1 MATKQE
7 KAAAAALEIAIR
19 SLPAIVAAT
28 VAGSF
33 VFTSKVVHAPLVAAG
48 LVMVNETDVPV
59 NEAGESATK
68 ATDAGIAKAAE
79 LASAGTPAA
88 EVAAPAK
95 LVITLD
101 TAIIPIP
108 DKPASKQGGGVG
120 RESIYPFKTMEVMQ
134 SFFVPATVDKPKPW
148 ETLASTVS
156 NAEKAAAKVATVQ
169 AFTADEAGNKTM
181 LFEADGVTP
190 KMITVMKTV
199 KSREK
204 GKEGQEV
211 QRPELVKTKTFT
223 IREVEENGVKGARVW
238 RTA

>member
-7 KAAAAALEIAIR
+7 KAAAAALEIATR
-19 SLPAIVAAT
+19 SLAAIVAAT
-28 VAGSF
+28 VEGGF
-33 VFTSKVVHAPLVAAG
+33 LFTSKAVHMPLAAAG
-48 LVMVNETDVPV
+48 LVIVNETEVPV

-79 LASAGTPAA
+79 MAAGNTPAA
-88 EVAAPAK
+88 EAAAPAK

-101 TAIIPIP
+101 TNIIPIP
-108 DKPASKQGGGVG
+108 EKPVSKQGGGVG
-120 RESIYPFKTMEVMQ
+120 RESIYPFKTMDVMQ

-148 ETLASTVS
+148 EGLASTVS
-156 NAEKAAAKVATVQ
+156 NAEKAASVVKTTQ
-169 AFTADEAGNKTM
+169 AFTETDGVKTM
-181 LFEADGVTP
+181 IFEADGVTP
-190 KMITVMKTV
+190 KMVTVMRTV

-204 GKEGQEV
+204 ETLGQEKQV
-211 QRPELVKTKTFT
+211 PELVKTKTFT